1 VKTFERDYFEKT
13 STYGKSGGYAG
24 MSQTVL
30 AFYREYA
37 RLAVRAVP
45 AVANGTGKTML
56 EVGCALGYGIAVFK
70 DFGYEIY
77 GTDISEYAV
86 ERAIANGGAPDCFRV
101 ADAQAPNPFGR
112 RFDLVVS
119 LQVVE
124 HLPDESAGVRCLAE
138 AVKEGGHLVLA
149 TPNPASRSL
158 YRRYQADPTHINEH
172 PPEHWVALLR
182 KSGLDVVGSG
192 TYHVLPVLHKWLGL
206 RYYAVPRWLGYDTLI
221 VARRPTP

>member
-45 AVANGTGKTML
+45 AIAIGRGKTML

-70 DFGYEIY
+70 DFGYDIY

-86 ERAIANGGAPDCFRV
+86 ERAIADGGEPKRFAV
-101 ADAQAPNPFGR
+101 ADAQAPNPFQK

-124 HLPDESAGVRCLAE
+124 HLPDEGAGVRCLAD
-138 AVKEGGHLVLA
+138 AVNEGGHLVLA
-149 TPNPASRSL
+149 TPNPASVSW
-158 YRRYQADPTHINEH
+158 YRRYQADPTHVNEH
-172 PPEHWVALLR
+172 PPEHWTALIER
-182 KSGLDVVGSG
+182 SGLEIVSAG

-206 RYYAVPRWLGYDTLI
+206 HYYAVPRWLGYDTLI
-221 VARRPTP
+221 VARRPAP